1 MNDADNGINED
12 SNGKHKN
19 SQSVVIPHEISVGEK
34 IFATVEN
41 EEYIKFK
48 VLYERIVFKEKLTNR
63 EKNEKIIIMAL
74 SLLDERV
81 SEIVAKGKTFTTKEE
96 IMRR

>member
-1 MNDADNGINED
+1 MNDASNIKNENND
-12 SNGKHKN
+12 DDIILPS
-19 SQSVVIPHEISVGEK
+19 ELTVGEK

-63 EKNEKIIIMAL
+63 EKTEKIILMAL

-81 SEIVAKGKTFTTKEE
+81 SKIVAKGKTFTTKEE
-96 IMRR
+96 ILRK